1 LIYLGA
7 DIGTTSAKCLA
18 VGDAGEIL
26 AFAQHPYPLNHPRQG
41 WVEQDPEDYWR
52 GLVEVVTACVTT
64 CRERGRATSEIAA
77 LALSTQGDTLILADD
92 TGRPIAPA
100 ISWMDS
106 RAKQQMRALVA
117 ETGPSFWY
125 RETGCRLTALSSACR
140 IRWLSEA
147 APELRARV
155 RRFCY
160 VPDLLAQ
167 RLSGKS
173 IADLP
178 SASWTALF
186 SPFERRWSEAV
197 LKLLD
202 VPPESLPD
210 VVDSGTAIRRLTPAA
225 AEALNLDPGTMLVA
239 GAFDQAAAAHG
250 AGATAGG
257 TSVLSCGTAWVLYAV
272 VARAVG
278 DEREQIPICC
288 HVRRSEW
295 GLVQP
300 FTGGAAYD
308 WFHTTFP
315 SGDDQESRQAQP
327 LVFVPHLYGGL
338 SPDWRGESRGSI
350 LGLTMAHTW
359 GDVETAVMRGLACE
373 ARRNVEAAERL
384 CGQIPSLRLVGGA
397 GKSDVWPQM
406 ISDMLNRPIV
416 VSQQTESACYGAA
429 KLAAGTVADTW
440 DQEQDARVFT
450 PNAAQADA
458 EDAFYARYV
467 RFYEALAD
475 LYAGDSEVSD
485 ARPPA

>member
-18 VGDAGEIL
+18 VDGNGEIL
-26 AFAQHPYPLNHPRQG
+26 ASAQHPYPLSHPRQG

-64 CRERGRATSEIAA
+64 CREGGRAASEIAS

-92 TGRPIAPA
+92 VGQPIAPA

-106 RAKQQMRALVA
+106 RAEQQMRELIA

-140 IRWLSEA
+140 ILWLSEA
-147 APELRARV
+147 APEVRARV
-155 RRFCY
+155 SRFCY
-160 VPDLLAQ
+160 VADFLAQ
-167 RLSGKS
+167 RLCGKCV
-173 IADLP
+173 ADLP

-186 SPFERRWSEAV
+186 SPFERRWSGAV
-197 LKLLD
+197 LKLVG
-202 VPPESLPD
+202 VPPGSLPA
-210 VVDSGTAIRRLTPAA
+210 VVDSGTPIGRLTPEAA
-225 AEALNLDPGTMLVA
+225 AALTLDPGTMLMA

-272 VARAVG
+272 VGRAVV

-288 HVRRSEW
+288 HARRSEW

-315 SGDDQESRQAQP
+315 NGERSESKPAQP
-327 LVFVPHLYGGL
+327 LIFVPHLYGGL
-338 SPDWRGESRGSI
+338 APDWRGESRGSI

-359 GDVETAVMRGLACE
+359 RDVEIAVMRGLACE

-406 ISDMLNRPIV
+406 IADVLDRPVV
-416 VSQQTESACYGAA
+416 VSQQTEAACYGAA
-429 KLAAGTVADTW
+429 KLAAGRVADNW
-440 DQEQDARVFT
+440 DQEQGARVFT
-450 PNAAQADA
+450 PNAAQAEA
-458 EDAFYARYV
+458 ENAFYARYV

-475 LYAGDSEVSD
+475 LYARDD
-485 ARPPA
+485 ANRVG

>member
-18 VGDAGEIL
+18 VDGSGEIL
-26 AFAQHPYPLNHPRQG
+26 AFAQHQYPLSHPRQG
-41 WVEQDPEDYWR
+41 WVEQDAEDYWR
-52 GLVEVVTACVTT
+52 GLADVVTACVRV
-64 CRERGRATSEIAA
+64 CRERGREVNEIAA

-92 TGRPIAPA
+92 SGRPLAPA

-106 RAKQQMRALVA
+106 RAEQQMRELIA

-140 IRWLSEA
+140 IRWLSET

-160 VPDLLAQ
+160 VADFLAQ
-167 RLSGKS
+167 RLCGSPV
-173 IADLP
+173 ADLP

-186 SPFERRWSEAV
+186 SPFERRWSQAV
-197 LKLLD
+197 LKLLGAP
-202 VPPESLPD
+202 VESLPA
-210 VVDSGTAIRRLTPAA
+210 VVDSGTPIGRLTPAA
-225 AEALNLDPGTMLVA
+225 AEALNLDPGAMFVA
-239 GAFDQAAAAHG
+239 GAFDQAAAAYG

-272 VARAVG
+272 VGRPVV

-288 HVRRSEW
+288 HVRPSEW

-308 WFHTTFP
+308 WVRTTFP
-315 SGDDQESRQAQP
+315 CGDARESSETQP
-327 LVFVPHLYGGL
+327 LIFIPHLYGGL
-338 SPDWRGESRGSI
+338 SPDWRGESKGSV

-359 GDVETAVMRGLACE
+359 RDVETAVMRGLSCE

-384 CGQIPSLRLVGGA
+384 CGQITSLQLVGGA

-406 ISDMLNRPIV
+406 IADMLDRPV
-416 VSQQTESACYGAA
+416 LVSQQTESACYGAA
-429 KLAAGTVADTW
+429 KLAAGKVAAGW
-440 DQEQDARVFT
+440 DQEQGARVFT
-450 PNAAQADA
+450 PNAAQAEA
-458 EDAFYARYV
+458 ENAFYARYV
-467 RFYEALAD
+467 RFYETLAD
-475 LYAGDSEVSD
+475 LYARDDPAD
-485 ARPPA
+485 AG